1 MFRLFRLTPGR
12 DAVFLSKKCPAA
24 AAACLLYERMEAGA
38 ELPRPVYLMSHR
50 PSARDT
56 ILPFSRV
63 CTPSL
68 PGRPYSERISSCCF
82 ACAIRN
88 SSSCGLRGRQGM
100 GWKFSAVRS
109 ADETRK
115 NCSDSLSV
123 CRNYANA
130 CVSCACACA
139 CACALPSACVSADVV
154 PLRRLL
160 HDIFQSVTAAGDCW
174 VALALF

>member
-1 MFRLFRLTPGR
+1 
-12 DAVFLSKKCPAA
+12 
-24 AAACLLYERMEAGA
+24 
-38 ELPRPVYLMSHR
+38 
-50 PSARDT
+50 
-56 ILPFSRV
+56 
-63 CTPSL
+63 
-68 PGRPYSERISSCCF
+68 
-82 ACAIRN
+82 
-88 SSSCGLRGRQGM
+88 M

-123 CRNYANA
+123 RRNYASA

-139 CACALPSACVSADVV
+139 CACALPSACASADVV

-174 VALALF
+174 AALALL